1 MSEDAAEG
9 STFAEERMVDRL
21 PEPMFLTPDHG
32 VLHFESRQLTDAGR
46 DRTRLA
52 DTIESAFEMSPDNPE
67 LATLV
72 QEVLD
77 SGPTL
82 PMRADYEYV
91 EPTELDALRAA
102 RPDERPGH
110 GPIDAADARD
120 AILGGWLGACAGCL
134 LGKPVQGWTRDR
146 IQGFLQDSGQW
157 PLTEYMHSDVEQAV
171 ADRYDIHSNLEEGHA
186 FIDEVSGMPIDDD
199 IDYIAL
205 GLSVLQDHGTSFTT
219 RDIGN
224 EWLESLPIFNTYTA
238 ERVAYRNLV
247 NLIDPPA
254 TATRRNP
261 YREMVGALIRADPWG
276 FAALGDPESAAELA
290 HRDARLS
297 HVKNGVYGEVW
308 AAAMIAAGPVVDDV
322 ESILDAGLGQ
332 IPSESRLTESVET
345 VRGWHESGLSGE
357 QAVERLHERWDEDDM
372 YDWVH
377 TLSNAEVITMALCWS
392 GGDFGDAISRA
403 VAAGFDTDSHGAT
416 IGSILGTFHGA
427 EALPARFVEPLE
439 DTVETS
445 LPGRGRESISTLAE
459 ETYEVWASADA
470 A

>member
-1 MSEDAAEG
+1 MSENSDDE
-9 STFAEERMVDRL
+9 SSFADEPIVDRL
-21 PEPMFLTPDHG
+21 PDPLFLTPDHG
-32 VLHFESRQLTDAGR
+32 VLHFESRQLADAGR
-46 DRTRLA
+46 DRSQLTA
-52 DTIESAFEMSPDNPE
+52 QIEAAFEMSPDNPE
-67 LATLV
+67 LEGLV

-77 SGPTL
+77 RGPTL
-82 PMRADYEYV
+82 PTRTDYEYE

-102 RPDERPGH
+102 RPQERPGH
-110 GPIDAADARD
+110 GQVDDASARD

-134 LGKPVQGWTRDR
+134 LGKPVQGWKRER
-146 IQGFLQDSGQW
+146 IHGFLQESDQW
-157 PLTEYMHSDVEQAV
+157 PLTDYMHSSVDPAI

-199 IDYIAL
+199 VDYIAL
-205 GLSVLQDHGTSFTT
+205 GLSILQDHGTSFTT

-276 FAALGDPESAAELA
+276 YAALGDPEYAAELA

-308 AAAMIAAGPVVDDV
+308 AAAMIAAGPLVEDVDT
-322 ESILDAGLGQ
+322 ILDAGLGQ
-332 IPSESRLTESVET
+332 IPRESRLAESVET
-345 VRGWHESGLSGE
+345 VREWYESGMSGE
-357 QAVERLHERWDEDDM
+357 EAVDRLHERWDEDDM

-392 GGDFGDAISRA
+392 GGDFADGITRA

-427 EALPARFVEPLE
+427 EALPELFVDPLD

-445 LPGRGRESISTLAE
+445 LPGRGRESISKLAE
-459 ETYEVWASADA
+459 ETYDVWASADA